1 LKILFVCTGNTCRS
15 SMAEALAGKL
25 LEDRLGISRGFE
37 VCSAGLA
44 AFPGETASG
53 AAVEAMAWMGVDMSD
68 YRAALLTRELMQDAD
83 LILTMTRGHLDQVKM
98 KFPGH
103 SGKAFTLAEFAGS
116 GSDIADPIGQPL
128 DVYRQCARRLEE
140 LIARAL
146 DKLVDKE

>member
-25 LEDRLGISRGFE
+25 LEDRLGISSGFE